1 MTPYYEEAGITIY
14 QGDALA
20 VLPELETCSVDAC
33 LTDPPYGLGFMGK
46 EWDHG
51 VPGRETWEAVLR
63 VLKPGAPL
71 LAFGGTRTHHRLMCA
86 IEDAGFEI
94 RDCLMWLYGCL
105 SEDTEILID
114 GLWEPYHKA
123 TAGSIALCYDVRDG
137 EFSRQPVQELV
148 TYDYDDTAYRIES
161 DSTDQIVSRNHRC
174 IIERSGAEVFE
185 LAEVAARES
194 EVRVP
199 VLEDLRGLLVSLSMP
214 DTRTGEP
221 QPDVLE
227 RVLIGT
233 VVGTT
238 GVQTDDLTANE
249 AGYMCGVR
257 YEGLEAAS
265 VAEEDQRSDV
275 LQTLR
280 GSHAGA
286 GVSQALVQGT
296 GSMDSRSGAVLLAED
311 DRPEQPS
318 VEGRG
323 DVLPQARE
331 LRSDQIR
338 SMPTGVSLDGPQGWL
353 RDGTPDSRSEGNGPS
368 SPTNGSGSPRQSR
381 SNRQSAGVDAV
392 SEQPRAQT
400 IRAPRYTR
408 SDLARISPFHYRGVM
423 WCVRV
428 PTGAFVARRNG
439 KIFITGNSGFP
450 KSLDISKAID
460 KAAGAERTV
469 LSRREQPDIRGG
481 SFQNRQRNGVV
492 GNVEVLDTAPST
504 DAAKLW
510 SGYGTALKPAYEI
523 IISAQKPYDLRGL
536 CAIMVQRIAKSL
548 CQLAKGAGLSS
559 TSSRAVLE
567 PLDSALWPAARAC
580 SSPGDLFD
588 LMDTLPFGSEI
599 PSSLNTGLSWLE
611 SLGVILKH
619 GSTFTTEMG
628 SSLTTDLR
636 ILNSLSFPNTP
647 GDIIEAAMNPL
658 GTGSSAVIQTA
669 VSIFNGVRAKL
680 KHTLTPSVR
689 GPATFTDGLSGLRP
703 NWEPIILAMKPCE
716 GTFADN
722 ALKHGV
728 AGLNIE
734 AGRIACDSRPKR
746 EVHALREE
754 VEYHGSSLC
763 GRTDGSLASSKAVG
777 ETSLGRWPAN
787 LLLDEDWI
795 PVRYLRYNVDS
806 GTSAAIKEYFDG
818 YCGLQGLRQG
828 DRDVSEQK
836 VPKEVLQSGVLRQGA
851 QSGQSGVRPS
861 DVRQASFAGI
871 HREDEGQPGRGGPDR
886 SERGQLERGPVPH
899 VEGLR
904 DAISLRTVGEGS
916 GACDPDANEES
927 GLRAGASAGYGSEV
941 GPSTDAAGNSTSQ
954 EWHQGRQP
962 TAQSGDGRQRH
973 AQDDSPV
980 GSSGT
985 SETPARKR
993 GIEVATLE
1001 VLESDIP
1008 SGWLRHF
1015 GYTGKAVRMGSAA
1028 MLDEQSGQSTTPS
1041 KVTRGKRQMAFG
1053 MGEQRDVPCYG
1064 DSGGASRFFY
1074 CAKASKSERNAG
1086 LEGMPQSN
1094 NMRVNAPCKDEAEK
1108 HATQHG
1114 NTHPTVKPL
1123 KLCEYL
1129 ARMILPPERD
1139 TQRRLLVPFSGS
1151 GSEMLGALRAGW
1163 DEVVGIEMNADYCEI
1178 AWRRIGAPPPLIGS
1192 EDPPRPATDEQMAL
1206 LGWQD
1211 ALKEEAISGGGK

>member
-722 ALKHGV
+722 ALRHGV

-734 AGRIACDSRPKR
+734 AGRIGTEPITINGNGNVWTSAGRAGTQR
-746 EVHALREE
+746 EPTQRF
-754 VEYHGSSLC
+754 
-763 GRTDGSLASSKAVG
+763 
-777 ETSLGRWPAN
+777 GRWPAN
-787 LLLDEDWI
+787 LLLGCACEGEHGPDC
-795 PVRYLRYNVDS
+795 PVR
-806 GTSAAIKEYFDG
+806 
-818 YCGLQGLRQG
+818 
-828 DRDVSEQK
+828 
-836 VPKEVLQSGVLRQGA
+836 
-851 QSGQSGVRPS
+851 
-861 DVRQASFAGI
+861 
-871 HREDEGQPGRGGPDR
+871 
-886 SERGQLERGPVPH
+886 
-899 VEGLR
+899 
-904 DAISLRTVGEGS
+904 
-916 GACDPDANEES
+916 
-927 GLRAGASAGYGSEV
+927 
-941 GPSTDAAGNSTSQ
+941 
-954 EWHQGRQP
+954 
-962 TAQSGDGRQRH
+962 
-973 AQDDSPV
+973 
-980 GSSGT
+980 
-985 SETPARKR
+985 
-993 GIEVATLE
+993 
-1001 VLESDIP
+1001 
-1008 SGWLRHF
+1008 
-1015 GYTGKAVRMGSAA
+1015 